1 MFVLIQ
7 KILLLL
13 SYLLHAQHSTDNMN
27 YRHNNFR
34 FKGVL
39 DRMENVVH
47 LFDRAERG
55 TKSQVRQVSMDDID
69 TLKECINDQ
78 ELFDKLIEDQEL
90 LEELI
95 SPLDMERVMAG
106 EQSPLFFG
114 SAMTN
119 FGVQLF
125 LDKFCDMGAKP
136 ATRLAARQEEGNTS
150 SKKLVEMSD
159 EGDEPI
165 APEYDEFTGFVFKT
179 QANLDPKH
187 RDRLAYVRIVSG
199 TYQKGMKVGH
209 SRSKL
214 SKKYNLA
221 QAQNLFGSD
230 RETVDIAYPG
240 DVIGINNPGN
250 FAIGDT
256 LFTGSMYLVNDVDVQ
271 NYMNILTHA
280 SLLLLHR

>member
-1 MFVLIQ
+1 MDRL
-7 KILLLL
+7 
-13 SYLLHAQHSTDNMN
+13 DNI
-27 YRHNNFR
+27 
-34 FKGVL
+34 
-39 DRMENVVH
+39 VH

-55 TKSQVRQVSMDDID
+55 TKSQVRQVPIDDLD
-69 TLKECINDQ
+69 TLKECINDE
-78 ELFDKLIEDQEL
+78 ELFNKLMEDQEL

-125 LDKFCDMGAKP
+125 LDKFCSMGAKP
-136 ATRLAARQEEGNTS
+136 ATRLAIKQEEGVVN
-150 SKKLVEMSD
+150 KEQLDE

-165 APEYDEFTGFVFKT
+165 PPEYGEFTGFVFKT

-199 TYQKGMKVGH
+199 QFQKGMKVAH

-230 RETVDIAYPG
+230 RESVDVAYPG

-256 LFTGSMYLVNDVDVQ
+256 LFTGNNLIAFPGIPSFSPEVFAYIRNPNTSTYKSFQKVS
-271 NYMNILTHA
+271 
-280 SLLLLHR
+280 SL